1 MKNPKVTVLMPVYNG
16 EKYLKKS
23 IESILDQTFTD
34 FEFLIIDDG
43 STDESL
49 ELIKSYDDTRI
60 KIIVHEQNKGLI
72 KTLNEGIEL
81 AAGDYV
87 ARMDGDDVSL
97 PERLEKQI
105 AFMDNNQDVA
115 VCGTWTKSMNE
126 NGKIVSTMKS
136 LSGILLKY
144 NYWKPSPMIHPS
156 VMMRKSLIKEFLFS
170 VDAASAEDYDLWLR
184 IVKKHRIFNI
194 KECLLLYRIHGE
206 NISTKRRDEQLLSSY
221 NSFLKNFEIENISL
235 EDFLA
240 VASLNLK
247 VNPVKRLAIILKIKN
262 KIKYSCWFMIFDS
275 AIYTYRWLLN
285 TIK

>member
-115 VCGTWTKSMNE
+115 VCGTWAKSMNE